1 MFHFKKNH
9 FAQRGFTLIELVAI
23 IILLVIIVA
32 FAVSRWPGATIDLNA
47 QTQQLM
53 SDIRYTQSL
62 AMTHGKRYRINFVT
76 LSSSYNITDTSGTA
90 IPNPGTGANS
100 VTLGSGMSFGG
111 FTNLPNNLLA
121 FDEAGTPYSDA
132 TATTALAANASIPL
146 TNGANTQTIQVT
158 VGTGRTIIQ

>member
-1 MFHFKKNH
+1 
-9 FAQRGFTLIELVAI
+9 
-23 IILLVIIVA
+23 
-32 FAVSRWPGATIDLNA
+32 
-47 QTQQLM
+47 
-53 SDIRYTQSL
+53 
-62 AMTHGKRYRINFVT
+62 
-76 LSSSYNITDTSGTA
+76 
-90 IPNPGTGANS
+90 
-100 VTLGSGMSFGG
+100 MSFGG